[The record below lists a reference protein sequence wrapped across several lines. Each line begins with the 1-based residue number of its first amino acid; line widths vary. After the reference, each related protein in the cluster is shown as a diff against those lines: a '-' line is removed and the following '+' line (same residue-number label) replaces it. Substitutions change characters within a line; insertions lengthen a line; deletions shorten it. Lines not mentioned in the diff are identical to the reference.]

1 MYRDLQENTINSDVG
16 CLILGLVWNVDRFLG
31 CGLYCSFLLQLHD
44 SKCLDV
50 LYFNL
55 SRQSLKNDELTRHRM
70 KDAIA
75 SVINEECYGM

>member
-1 MYRDLQENTINSDVG
+1 M
-16 CLILGLVWNVDRFLG
+16 VWNVDCFLG
-31 CGLYCSFLLQLHD
+31 CCLYCPLFLQLYD
-44 SKCLDV
+44 TKCMDV
-50 LYFNL
+50 LNFNL